1 MWPSL
6 RRITARVWERAT
18 ASLWRVVA
26 SRWTAWVL
34 LGLLFAVA
42 LVGGLVPQM
51 SGAAGSEASSQEQ
64 VLSEVHKRLG
74 AVTDILESLG
84 WFHIY
89 RSQVMRT
96 LLAGLGATAFL
107 RLLLEWIPSWVAP
120 PGWPTTTLTF
130 TLSAN
135 AQEVW
140 SRLARAA
147 RDGGQRLC
155 SPAQVGEAQHA
166 AIRRAG
172 VRRWLG
178 GLLYLG
184 ILCLLLASWVSW
196 RYSWRG
202 PRRELALG
210 ETEPIAAVEGQPPD
224 AGGELSVRL
233 EQIALYPARDALRL
247 ESQVSIARGQQA
259 PERLTLGPGRHAAY
273 GGFSLYQLGY
283 GPAARISARDAEG
296 HVLSL
301 LRMGAYGSRQ
311 NLVRLRFAAQ
321 QQEQTLA
328 IPEANVVLRLVYYP
342 ELAVQGT
349 HGRALQ
355 VQFHRG
361 QDGGLLAER
370 FLTQDGVIVVGRNE
384 EVKQGLEVN
393 IAFEYY
399 VVLRA
404 EREPELPLAALG
416 GLSILVGF
424 VAMALWPPQ
433 EAWITVQPRDQ
444 GCTCRL
450 VLPRRDA
457 GSPWVRGLAALLQET
472 PAPTP
477 ERGHA

>member
-1 MWPSL
+1 
-6 RRITARVWERAT
+6 
-18 ASLWRVVA
+18 
-26 SRWTAWVL
+26 
-34 LGLLFAVA
+34 
-42 LVGGLVPQM
+42 
-51 SGAAGSEASSQEQ
+51 
-64 VLSEVHKRLG
+64 
-74 AVTDILESLG
+74 
-84 WFHIY
+84 
-89 RSQVMRT
+89 
-96 LLAGLGATAFL
+96 
-107 RLLLEWIPSWVAP
+107 
-120 PGWPTTTLTF
+120 
-130 TLSAN
+130 
-135 AQEVW
+135 
-140 SRLARAA
+140 
-147 RDGGQRLC
+147 
-155 SPAQVGEAQHA
+155 
-166 AIRRAG
+166 

-196 RYSWRG
+196 RYSWSG